1 MVFRIT
7 GAHDPK
13 VQLEFEVPMAD
24 GKVLEF
30 VVPKLQ
36 YLPTAKSELFAKWV
50 EENLD
55 SEAKSDVLSTKK
67 LLELSTSAAAF
78 KVLDKLTAGE
88 IREIGDYWQE
98 QSKITPGES
107 SASDDS

>member
-13 VQLEFEVPMAD
+13 VQLEFEVPLAD

-36 YLPTAKSELFAKWV
+36 YLPPAKAASFATWVGETA
-50 EENLD
+50 D
-55 SEAKSDVLSTKK
+55 GEAKSDVLATKK
-67 LLELSTSAAAF
+67 LLELATSAATF

-98 QSKITPGES
+98 QSNVTPGES